1 MSTRRGK
8 GRALVVGSLPPPHN
22 GMTVVT
28 ETILSSWLRQGFDI
42 VHVDTSDH
50 RTIADS
56 RYGYGGSYGGYSS
69 TTTTVPRLEDQQRE
83 SVN

>member
-8 GRALVVGSLPPPHN
+8 GRALVAGSLPPPHN

-28 ETILSSWLRQGFDI
+28 ETILSSCREGFDI

-69 TTTTVPRLEDQQRE
+69 TKTTVPRLEDQQRE
-83 SVN
+83 SVS